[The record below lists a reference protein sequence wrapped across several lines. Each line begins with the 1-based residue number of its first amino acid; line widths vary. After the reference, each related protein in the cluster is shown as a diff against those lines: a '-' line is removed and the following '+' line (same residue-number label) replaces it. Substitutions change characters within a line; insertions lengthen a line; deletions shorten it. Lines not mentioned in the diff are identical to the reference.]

1 MFTHEDVW
9 RAIDLLAKKH
19 GLSTS
24 ALARKAGL
32 DATSFNRS
40 KRITPQGRPRWPSSE
55 SLAKV
60 LSCTN
65 TSLEEFTRLMTGER
79 GSPPAPASCA
89 PAPEMAA
96 LSRRGRALRTR
107 IPLIGLARAGGEG
120 YFDDGGYPVGS
131 GWDEITCPG
140 IADENAYA
148 LRIVGDS
155 MEPVYREGDIIVV
168 SPNSDVRRGDRVVV
182 RLTGGEVM
190 VKVLARRTGR
200 EYEFHSFNPDYPP
213 RRVPAAEVLWM
224 ARILWASQ

>member
-40 KRITPQGRPRWPSSE
+40 KRITPKGRPRWPSSE

-65 TSLEEFTRLMTGER
+65 TSLEEFTRLMQGEDAD
-79 GSPPAPASCA
+79 GSVPAEPPAGRKAG
-89 PAPEMAA
+89 
-96 LSRRGRALRTR
+96 RRGLRTC
-107 IPLIGLARAGGEG
+107 IPLIGLARAGAEG

-155 MEPVYREGDIIVV
+155 MEPVYREGDVIVV
-168 SPNSDVRRGDRVVV
+168 SPNSTVRRGDRVVV
-182 RLTGGEVM
+182 RLTDGEVM
-190 VKVLARRTGR
+190 VKILARRTP
-200 EYEFHSFNPDYPP
+200 EECEFHSFNPAYPP
-213 RRVPAAEVLWM
+213 RVVPTREVMWI
-224 ARILWASQ
+224 ARILWVSQ

>member
-24 ALARKAGL
+24 GLARKAGL

-40 KRITPQGRPRWPSSE
+40 KRITANGRPRWPSSE

-65 TSLEEFTRLMTGER
+65 TSLEEFTGLMTGR
-79 GSPPAPASCA
+79 APV
-89 PAPEMAA
+89 
-96 LSRRGRALRTR
+96 RRRRVR
-107 IPLIGLARAGGEG
+107 IPLIGMARAGGDG
-120 YFDDGGYPVGS
+120 YFDDGGFPVGA
-131 GWDEITCPG
+131 GWEEIVCPG
-140 IADENAYA
+140 VEDENAYA

-168 SPNSDVRRGDRVVV
+168 SPGSAVRRGDRVVV
-182 RLTGGEVM
+182 RLASGEVM
-190 VKVLARRTGR
+190 VKLLARRGSR
-200 EYEFHSFNPDYPP
+200 EVELHSFNPAHPP
-213 RRVPAAEVLWM
+213 RVVPLADVRWM